1 MSRAA
6 IAILLLF
13 IFGGVRLPLEIHLAQ
28 EQRSAGFHSAALNLP
43 LREQI
48 GQAGF
53 IAALSGFRSLVAAY
67 LWIEANSAFENVE
80 WGRMAGLFQTVTT
93 LQPKSILYWDMSGW
107 HMAWNA
113 SSNAYEDK
121 SQPSEVLR
129 MRAQRQYWNL
139 GRKFYEDGLKANPD
153 SGQLWAMY
161 GNLLS
166 QKYEDHEAAFH
177 AYETASSKSDA
188 RPQYRREAA
197 YELAAVPGKER
208 EAYQFLKSIYDMGPS
223 QRMSSIIHD
232 LKLLEEKLG
241 IPPDQRIEKKAAH

>member
-6 IAILLLF
+6 IAILLLL

-28 EQRSAGFHSAALNLP
+28 EQRSAGFHSATLNLP

-48 GQAGF
+48 GQLGF
-53 IAALSGFRSLVAAY
+53 VAALSGFRSLVAAY
-67 LWIEANSAFENVE
+67 LWIEANSAFEKVE

-113 SSNAYEDK
+113 SLYALEDK

-129 MRAQRQYWNL
+129 ERAQRQYWNL

-153 SGQLWAMY
+153 NGELWARY
-161 GNLLS
+161 GDLLS
-166 QKYEDHEAAFH
+166 QKYEDHEGAFR
-177 AYETASSKSDA
+177 AYETASTKPDA
-188 RPQYRREAA
+188 RPQYRR
-197 YELAAVPGKER
+197 LAGYQLASVPGKER

-223 QRMSSIIHD
+223 QRMPSIIHD